1 MSGTLKPI
9 SKGSPPPVKRRVT
22 KRKSKYDPIVA
33 ELQADPGVEYLVL
46 EDVTTSTARVLSE
59 KGCDVHTRTTGRH
72 NRVNVWASWPVGKSP
87 SQDGEATS
95 DPAPKRKAK
104 STPVTKKVAAKAPVA
119 KKAAAPAPTSAPAK
133 KRPARKKTVAA

>member
-9 SKGSPPPVKRRVT
+9 SKGSPPPVKRKVT

-33 ELQADPGVEYLVL
+33 ELQSDPGTEYLVL

-59 KGCDVHTRTTGRH
+59 KGCDVHTRTTGKH
-72 NRVNVWASWPVGKSP
+72 NRVNVWASWPKGKP
-87 SQDGEATS
+87 VSQDEATS
-95 DPAPKRKAK
+95 TTAPKRQAKA
-104 STPVTKKVAAKAPVA
+104 TPVTKKAAAKAPVA
-119 KKAAAPAPTSAPAK
+119 KKATAAPTTTPK